1 MARSTKTPVP
11 GLSRYNFH
19 RHPLMALASGARLGP
34 YEILSPLGSGGMGEV
49 YRAQDTRLDRVV
61 AIKVLPQGLTAGS
74 QTLERFQREAR
85 AASAL
90 NHPNICTI
98 YDVGTDPPFIAMELL
113 EGETLQQRLTR
124 GPMAIPVLV
133 DIALAVA
140 DALEAAHGRGIVHRD
155 IKPANIFLTRR
166 GPKILDFGL
175 AKASPGPA
183 ASGGASYQATRSAQ
197 ALLTDPGSTVG
208 TVAYMSPEQLRGDDV
223 DARSDLFSF
232 GLVLYEMATGQP
244 AFTGATRVVIA
255 GAILHAEPVA
265 PRQIRGDLPTRLE
278 DVILKTLEKDR
289 DIRCQSASEL
299 RADLRRLRREIE
311 SHPPHSVPAAVA
323 LAPNADAV
331 MGAAS
336 PQSLSSRSQPATT
349 SASSSDAQVVAAL
362 VKRHRGSLAAI
373 AAAVA
378 IALALAIYVG
388 TSRRSPPLPGAAPA
402 SIESLQITQLTSS
415 GNAEQPAISPDGK
428 YLAYVQRTGNDTSLW
443 IRQTTTTSNVQIV
456 RPEPGVELFGATFIP
471 DGSFVDFARRSQNGT
486 NRELWRVPFLG
497 GTPKRLIDRVDSL
510 VGWSPNGQHFAFVRR
525 DVDRGTSAL
534 VIADPD
540 GSHERVLTGRQS
552 PALFYPGLPPV
563 YSPDGRLLA
572 VVGVSARSAQEVVV
586 VDVATGSERGL
597 SNGVVSNNT
606 VFSGLGWLDDGTLVL
621 DKPAEAGAPVQ
632 LWRLSFPN
640 GQIAR
645 LTNDIN
651 MYAGVSLTADRNSLV
666 TARLDTRVGIWVG
679 DDAGGHSAEVLSFPV
694 AGPAGVATIAW
705 AADRVLHPNTRGG
718 RGVITTEL
726 PEQGASEDVVTAGGY
741 QPAATTDGHI
751 VVFTKL
757 GTGDEAGSLWRVDA
771 DGSHAARL
779 APRGSSSPQVTPDD
793 LQVFFLSGQNG
804 IVSPWRVPLE
814 GGAPTEIVHLFAQS
828 LDVSSDG
835 RSLVLA
841 SRDEQKRPAFITCDL
856 PNCKARRSVPASG
869 SRPRWARDDRGLA
882 YIGPPPGANIWIQ
895 PLDGKP
901 AYQLTRFADGRPI
914 VDFAWSHDRKRL
926 AIARATVTNDIVLA
940 TGLKR

>member
-1 MARSTKTPVP
+1 
-11 GLSRYNFH
+11 
-19 RHPLMALASGARLGP
+19 MALAAGARLGP

-124 GPMAIPVLV
+124 GPMDVPVLV

-140 DALEAAHGRGIVHRD
+140 DALETAHGRGIVHRD

-183 ASGGASYQATRSAQ
+183 ATGASYQATRSAQ

-208 TVAYMSPEQLRGDDV
+208 TVAYMSPEQLRGEDV

-244 AFTGATRVVIA
+244 AFTGATGVVIA

-311 SHPPHSVPAAVA
+311 SHPPHSVPAPVA
-323 LAPNADAV
+323 LAPSADAV

-336 PQSLSSRSQPATT
+336 PQSPSSRSQPATT
-349 SASSSDAQVVAAL
+349 SAPSSDAQVVAAL

-373 AAAVA
+373 AAVVA

-388 TSRRSPPLPGAAPA
+388 TSRRSAPLPGAAA
-402 SIESLQITQLTSS
+402 TSIENLQITQLTSS
-415 GNAEQPAISPDGK
+415 GNAERPAISPDGK
-428 YLAYVQRTGNDTSLW
+428 YLAYVQRSGNDTSLW

-456 RPEPGVELFGATFIP
+456 RPEPGVELFGATFTP

-486 NRELWRVPFLG
+486 NTELWRVPFLG
-497 GTPKRLIDRVDSL
+497 GTSKRLIDHVDSL

-525 DVDRGTSAL
+525 DADRGTSAL

-540 GSHERVLTGRQS
+540 GSHERVLSRAAGS
-552 PALFYPGLPPV
+552 CSCSAAD
-563 YSPDGRLLA
+563 S
-572 VVGVSARSAQEVVV
+572 SAR
-586 VDVATGSERGL
+586 L
-597 SNGVVSNNT
+597 
-606 VFSGLGWLDDGTLVL
+606 
-621 DKPAEAGAPVQ
+621 
-632 LWRLSFPN
+632 FP
-640 GQIAR
+640 R
-645 LTNDIN
+645 
-651 MYAGVSLTADRNSLV
+651 
-666 TARLDTRVGIWVG
+666 W
-679 DDAGGHSAEVLSFPV
+679 P
-694 AGPAGVATIAW
+694 
-705 AADRVLHPNTRGG
+705 
-718 RGVITTEL
+718 
-726 PEQGASEDVVTAGGY
+726 
-741 QPAATTDGHI
+741 
-751 VVFTKL
+751 
-757 GTGDEAGSLWRVDA
+757 
-771 DGSHAARL
+771 
-779 APRGSSSPQVTPDD
+779 APRSR
-793 LQVFFLSGQNG
+793 
-804 IVSPWRVPLE
+804 WRGCP
-814 GGAPTEIVHLFAQS
+814 
-828 LDVSSDG
+828 
-835 RSLVLA
+835 
-841 SRDEQKRPAFITCDL
+841 
-856 PNCKARRSVPASG
+856 
-869 SRPRWARDDRGLA
+869 
-882 YIGPPPGANIWIQ
+882 
-895 PLDGKP
+895 
-901 AYQLTRFADGRPI
+901 
-914 VDFAWSHDRKRL
+914 
-926 AIARATVTNDIVLA
+926 
-940 TGLKR
+940 

>member
-1 MARSTKTPVP
+1 V
-11 GLSRYNFH
+11 
-19 RHPLMALASGARLGP
+19 ALAAGTRLGP
-34 YEILSPLGSGGMGEV
+34 YEILAAIGAGGMGEV

-61 AIKVLPQGLTAGS
+61 AIKALPQGLTAGS

-124 GPMAIPVLV
+124 GPMDIPVLV

-140 DALEAAHGRGIVHRD
+140 DALETAHGRGIVHRD

-208 TVAYMSPEQLRGDDV
+208 TVAYMSPEQLRGEHV

-244 AFTGATRVVIA
+244 AFTGATGVVIA
-255 GAILHAEPVA
+255 GAILHAEPAA

-311 SHPPHSVPAAVA
+311 SHPPHSVPAPVA
-323 LAPNADAV
+323 LAPSADAV
-331 MGAAS
+331 IGAAS
-336 PQSLSSRSQPATT
+336 PQSPSSRSQPATT
-349 SASSSDAQVVAAL
+349 SAPSSDAQVVAAL
-362 VKRHRGSLAAI
+362 VKRHRRSLAAI
-373 AAAVA
+373 AAVVA
-378 IALALAIYVG
+378 IALALAMYVG
-388 TSRRSPPLPGAAPA
+388 IRWRLTPPPAGAAT
-402 SIESLQITQLTSS
+402 SIENLQITQLTSS
-415 GNAEQPAISPDGK
+415 GNAEGPAISPDGK
-428 YLAYVQRTGNDTSLW
+428 YLVYVQRTGNDTSLW

-456 RPEPGVELFGATFIP
+456 RPETGVELFGATFTP
-471 DGSFVDFARRSQNGT
+471 DGSFVDFARQSQNGT
-486 NRELWRVPFLG
+486 NIELWRVPSLG
-497 GTPKRLIDRVDSL
+497 GTSKRLIDHVDSL

-525 DVDRGTSAL
+525 DVEPGTSAL

-540 GSHERVLTGRQS
+540 GSHERALKTRQA
-552 PALFYPGLPPV
+552 PTTFTIGIPPV

-572 VVGVSARSAQEVVV
+572 VAGVAARSAQEVVV
-586 VDVATGSERGL
+586 VDVATGSERSL

-651 MYAGVSLTADRNSLV
+651 MYAGVSLTADRSSLV
-666 TARLDTRVGIWVG
+666 TARLDARVSIWVG
-679 DDAGGHSAEVLSFPV
+679 DEAGGQSVEVLSFPV
-694 AGPAGVATIAW
+694 TGPAALATVAW
-705 AADRVLHPNTRGG
+705 AGDRVIYPNISGG
-718 RGVITTEL
+718 RVVVATEL
-726 PEQGASEDVVTAGGY
+726 PEQGASEEVVTPGGY
-741 QPAATTDGHI
+741 QPAATTDGRT

-757 GTGDEAGSLWRVDA
+757 GTGDQAGSLWRVDA
-771 DGSHAARL
+771 DGNHAVPL
-779 APRGSSSPQVTPDD
+779 APRGSHSPLVTPGDR
-793 LQVFFLSGQNG
+793 QVMFLSARSG
-804 IVSPWRVPLE
+804 IMSPWVVPLV
-814 GGAPTEIVHLFAQS
+814 GGAPKEIVHLLAQS

-841 SRDEQKRPAFITCDL
+841 SRDEQKRPVFITCDL
-856 PNCKARRSVPASG
+856 PNCTARRSLPASG

-926 AIARATVTNDIVLA
+926 AIARATVTNDIVLV